1 MAEFKLGRIRFVW
14 KGNWSNST
22 TYYKDDVVR
31 YGARTYI
38 CAVGHT
44 ADSNFST
51 DLGYS
56 PTRWNQMTDGLSW
69 AGDWTPSTAYKIR
82 DIVKFGGLLYIATAE
97 HTSTSNLNA
106 DIANWDV
113 FAEGFEWK
121 GNWATST
128 TYKVGDV
135 VAYGAIIYRSNTYHI
150 STTFSSDSANWDT
163 FSTGFRYRGNWAQS
177 TEYIPYDVVKYGAVL
192 YLTTIG
198 HTSTSSFATDEPTY
212 WEIIVKG
219 FEFIGE
225 WDVSTDYKIGDVVKY
240 GGNQYVS
247 ITNNVGQI
255 PSTSSANWS
264 LFTEG
269 FDWQANWSVNN
280 NYRVSQV
287 VRQNGH
293 TFIAQQDSTSVTTTA
308 TATAL
313 STNIITVGDSTGM
326 SPGMA
331 IKFTGT
337 SFGDLSTSATYFI
350 KTVNSGTQITITET
364 VGGTVKVLSNASG
377 SLTVNANWPLTNTTY
392 WSELGTGFS
401 WQGDWTD
408 DANYAVGD
416 VVKFASNA
424 YVCVNAHRSEG
435 DDGSTI
441 GEAGGGAD
449 NSRPDQDV
457 TGTYWNILNIGSE
470 TSVLTTIGDLVY
482 YGGAG
487 PTRLPIGA
495 EGQVLQAGVDAPEW
509 VSLGQTNHVY
519 YVATQGQDRPFP
531 LNGGSIDSPWK
542 SIRYACMQVENGPRN
557 PNARRLLE
565 LNRQFIQREVTEW
578 IDFQIEYFTNTA
590 PDVTSIWYNFT
601 YADDRC
607 ERDAGLILDA
617 VVYDITHGGNIK
629 TRGAANSLV
638 GGLSESETVAYPGIG
653 AEKENSIAAYDYFK
667 TVAEAVLNNQTPAA
681 SYQDLNGD
689 NSTAKVAQYIDVDYT
704 AETGTYTT
712 LVSLITIIQNA
723 LEDEDTSR
731 IPARYAPTNLIKIAT
746 GRYSET
752 LPIIVPE
759 QTAILGDE
767 LRSTNIRP
775 SGGTT
780 NIEDARYSIG
790 ALSRMEQIIGDIVTG
805 QDVTETSG
813 NTATQ
818 SREFPYADTAQ
829 VTEVTRLLRTII
841 LDIDFKLGTLE
852 ANYNTDPVT
861 YNSSYLIGF
870 GDARKNIKENKKF
883 FQEQVKAYLD
893 TNFPSIKYS
902 RTKCKQDI
910 GYIVDAVVYDL
921 TYGGNKQSIDAGL
934 AYFDG
939 PGGALAIDSTELT
952 ATLAAYNYLKTIMST
967 AANSGVV
974 ASNQNIVAQYDSG
987 TAGSAGA
994 IDLIEDN
1001 IDIIINIINGG
1012 STAAPNITV
1021 TSITGTDTLVT
1032 GPAHGL
1038 GVGDS
1043 FTPRSTANGVTSG
1056 VKYWV
1061 INIPS
1066 STEFKISATLGGSG
1080 VTLSN
1085 GAGLSIIG
1093 DVVDHPLAENGTSST
1108 TSLIGVGQALD
1119 AQQETLVTTTT
1130 NFISTNFPS
1139 LVYNS
1144 AKCERDTR
1152 LILEAV
1158 TFDLMLDSNFQTLK
1172 AAISYLRSTA
1182 SDVYNLG
1189 QKTATIAAFKNLGD
1203 TISGAPATYLNSV
1216 SSAATTVNILFKLLT
1231 DVIYSGSNEGSRCAS
1246 DERNTHHAILQIE
1259 RNRDYIIAE
1268 IDAFIAN
1275 TYRDTVTASAV
1286 SGNIFTITDTSWMQ
1300 RNTAIRFTGTTFG
1313 GVETGVTYYVQDV
1326 KSSTT
1331 FTVAL
1336 TRYAT
1341 TAITL
1346 TNASGTMAVALYY
1359 NSALCQRDTGE
1370 YLNALKWDLYYT
1382 ANYKSLYASRYYAN
1396 AVTGSLESDMFYLR
1410 DATGVRDC
1418 TLQGLTGDLLAAN
1431 AYGTSRV
1438 SAGAYCSLDP
1448 GWGPEDYR
1456 TWIITRSPYVQGVT
1470 TIGTACIGQKIDGA
1484 LHNGGNDSIV
1494 SNDFTQVLSDG
1505 IGAWITN
1512 NGRAELVSVFSYYA
1526 HIAYLAENGGRIR
1539 ATNGNNSYG
1548 DFGSVAEGFDDTEIP
1563 NTAVI
1568 DNIFGYEA
1576 VVGSVQTNTSKIFQF
1591 EYTNAGIDYTQA
1603 TWTVTGGGVN
1613 ADVEQDD
1620 FRDDAVHS
1628 VRLLDLGDDSSG
1640 QFGGEGYLRSTGT
1653 AQNGTS
1659 SSLTLAATDDQLTNA
1674 YNGMKIIITGGSGAG
1689 QFAIVSA
1696 YNAGSKVA
1704 SVVRE
1709 SDGGAGWDH
1718 MEGAVDIV
1726 TPDASSVYVVEPAV
1740 SFSAPTT
1747 TSATYTGM
1755 PASAVWT
1762 DVVYGDTVG
1771 VYTPAYTYAG
1781 SGTSAT
1787 FSVIRNGTKYNVSVA
1802 AAGTGYT
1809 RLETIT
1815 IAGTQLEGTAPDN
1828 NLTLTI
1834 TAVNATGGILAVDQ
1848 VGYGSGGVYVAVA
1861 SGSTQVAYS
1870 SNGTTWALATLPSSG
1885 TWTAVAHGLIDDGS
1899 TIANISR
1906 FVAVRSGSS
1915 AAAYSDD
1922 GGATWTASSLP
1933 ASAAWSSITYGEGR
1947 WVAIASDNVTVAV
1960 TQDGEIWDIQGTL
1973 QSTGFVDIAYG
1984 KGLFVAVKPGASTGA
1999 INRSTDGVTW
2009 TAQDLGTSATWNSIG
2024 YGANTFVVVATDSN
2038 SGFAS
2043 ADALD
2048 WNSVTIGSADGSTT
2062 AGYQNVRYGQG
2073 VFLVTAYQSGVQD
2086 YSYVAKSENGIYWT
2100 IQGVAGPDNNIS
2112 GYNALA
2118 FGNPDRTGTWVL
2130 IEKDSGN
2137 INTIVNTGCRA
2148 KARAFIADG
2157 TIFAIRITD
2166 PGSGYTST
2174 PTMTIT
2180 DPNNLF
2186 DPPHTVRTGSGVLAQ
2201 PSFKNR
2207 GVQYTTGSAE
2217 INTGD
2222 GFADFYQNGTFVA
2235 VRRITQSPVAGSN
2248 VVFAHLPERVFKLVS
2263 VLTLRGSYDGSYTA
2277 FFQVSPELTISEAPE
2292 HLTGLS
2298 TRIRYSQVRL
2308 TGHDFLDIGTGN
2320 FIETNYPGTPT
2331 QDPIPANETVEGNGG
2346 RVFFTSTDQDGNF
2359 RVGDLFS
2366 VEQSTGVATLNADAF
2381 NISGLQEI
2389 SLGEVT
2395 LGGGS
2400 ATVTEFSTDPFFTA
2414 DSDSVIPTQRA
2425 IKAYIASQIGGG
2437 GASLNVNSVTAGSII
2452 INSNQITTTGV
2463 GSIQMNARFNFTG
2476 GVTGAPLA
2484 FNYFLV

>member
-1 MAEFKLGRIRFVW
+1 
-14 KGNWSNST
+14 
-22 TYYKDDVVR
+22 
-31 YGARTYI
+31 
-38 CAVGHT
+38 
-44 ADSNFST
+44 
-51 DLGYS
+51 
-56 PTRWNQMTDGLSW
+56 
-69 AGDWTPSTAYKIR
+69 
-82 DIVKFGGLLYIATAE
+82 
-97 HTSTSNLNA
+97 
-106 DIANWDV
+106 
-113 FAEGFEWK
+113 
-121 GNWATST
+121 
-128 TYKVGDV
+128 
-135 VAYGAIIYRSNTYHI
+135 
-150 STTFSSDSANWDT
+150 
-163 FSTGFRYRGNWAQS
+163 
-177 TEYIPYDVVKYGAVL
+177 
-192 YLTTIG
+192 
-198 HTSTSSFATDEPTY
+198 
-212 WEIIVKG
+212 
-219 FEFIGE
+219 
-225 WDVSTDYKIGDVVKY
+225 
-240 GGNQYVS
+240 
-247 ITNNVGQI
+247 
-255 PSTSSANWS
+255 
-264 LFTEG
+264 
-269 FDWQANWSVNN
+269 
-280 NYRVSQV
+280 
-287 VRQNGH
+287 
-293 TFIAQQDSTSVTTTA
+293 
-308 TATAL
+308 
-313 STNIITVGDSTGM
+313 
-326 SPGMA
+326 
-331 IKFTGT
+331 
-337 SFGDLSTSATYFI
+337 
-350 KTVNSGTQITITET
+350 
-364 VGGTVKVLSNASG
+364 
-377 SLTVNANWPLTNTTY
+377 
-392 WSELGTGFS
+392 
-401 WQGDWTD
+401 
-408 DANYAVGD
+408 
-416 VVKFASNA
+416 
-424 YVCVNAHRSEG
+424 
-435 DDGSTI
+435 
-441 GEAGGGAD
+441 
-449 NSRPDQDV
+449 
-457 TGTYWNILNIGSE
+457 
-470 TSVLTTIGDLVY
+470 
-482 YGGAG
+482 
-487 PTRLPIGA
+487 
-495 EGQVLQAGVDAPEW
+495 
-509 VSLGQTNHVY
+509 
-519 YVATQGQDRPFP
+519 
-531 LNGGSIDSPWK
+531 
-542 SIRYACMQVENGPRN
+542 
-557 PNARRLLE
+557 
-565 LNRQFIQREVTEW
+565 
-578 IDFQIEYFTNTA
+578 
-590 PDVTSIWYNFT
+590 
-601 YADDRC
+601 
-607 ERDAGLILDA
+607 
-617 VVYDITHGGNIK
+617 
-629 TRGAANSLV
+629 
-638 GGLSESETVAYPGIG
+638 
-653 AEKENSIAAYDYFK
+653 
-667 TVAEAVLNNQTPAA
+667 
-681 SYQDLNGD
+681 
-689 NSTAKVAQYIDVDYT
+689 
-704 AETGTYTT
+704 
-712 LVSLITIIQNA
+712 
-723 LEDEDTSR
+723 
-731 IPARYAPTNLIKIAT
+731 
-746 GRYSET
+746 
-752 LPIIVPE
+752 
-759 QTAILGDE
+759 
-767 LRSTNIRP
+767 
-775 SGGTT
+775 
-780 NIEDARYSIG
+780 
-790 ALSRMEQIIGDIVTG
+790 
-805 QDVTETSG
+805 
-813 NTATQ
+813 
-818 SREFPYADTAQ
+818 
-829 VTEVTRLLRTII
+829 
-841 LDIDFKLGTLE
+841 
-852 ANYNTDPVT
+852 
-861 YNSSYLIGF
+861 
-870 GDARKNIKENKKF
+870 
-883 FQEQVKAYLD
+883 
-893 TNFPSIKYS
+893 
-902 RTKCKQDI
+902 
-910 GYIVDAVVYDL
+910 
-921 TYGGNKQSIDAGL
+921 
-934 AYFDG
+934 
-939 PGGALAIDSTELT
+939 
-952 ATLAAYNYLKTIMST
+952 
-967 AANSGVV
+967 
-974 ASNQNIVAQYDSG
+974 
-987 TAGSAGA
+987 
-994 IDLIEDN
+994 
-1001 IDIIINIINGG
+1001 
-1012 STAAPNITV
+1012 
-1021 TSITGTDTLVT
+1021 
-1032 GPAHGL
+1032 
-1038 GVGDS
+1038 
-1043 FTPRSTANGVTSG
+1043 
-1056 VKYWV
+1056 
-1061 INIPS
+1061 
-1066 STEFKISATLGGSG
+1066 
-1080 VTLSN
+1080 
-1085 GAGLSIIG
+1085 
-1093 DVVDHPLAENGTSST
+1093 
-1108 TSLIGVGQALD
+1108 
-1119 AQQETLVTTTT
+1119 
-1130 NFISTNFPS
+1130 
-1139 LVYNS
+1139 
-1144 AKCERDTR
+1144 
-1152 LILEAV
+1152 
-1158 TFDLMLDSNFQTLK
+1158 
-1172 AAISYLRSTA
+1172 
-1182 SDVYNLG
+1182 
-1189 QKTATIAAFKNLGD
+1189 
-1203 TISGAPATYLNSV
+1203 
-1216 SSAATTVNILFKLLT
+1216 
-1231 DVIYSGSNEGSRCAS
+1231 
-1246 DERNTHHAILQIE
+1246 
-1259 RNRDYIIAE
+1259 
-1268 IDAFIAN
+1268 
-1275 TYRDTVTASAV
+1275 
-1286 SGNIFTITDTSWMQ
+1286 
-1300 RNTAIRFTGTTFG
+1300 
-1313 GVETGVTYYVQDV
+1313 
-1326 KSSTT
+1326 
-1331 FTVAL
+1331 
-1336 TRYAT
+1336 
-1341 TAITL
+1341 
-1346 TNASGTMAVALYY
+1346 
-1359 NSALCQRDTGE
+1359 
-1370 YLNALKWDLYYT
+1370 
-1382 ANYKSLYASRYYAN
+1382 
-1396 AVTGSLESDMFYLR
+1396 
-1410 DATGVRDC
+1410 
-1418 TLQGLTGDLLAAN
+1418 
-1431 AYGTSRV
+1431 
-1438 SAGAYCSLDP
+1438 
-1448 GWGPEDYR
+1448 
-1456 TWIITRSPYVQGVT
+1456 
-1470 TIGTACIGQKIDGA
+1470 
-1484 LHNGGNDSIV
+1484 
-1494 SNDFTQVLSDG
+1494 LSDG

-1591 EYTNAGIDYTQA
+1591 EYNNAGIDYTQA
-1603 TWTVTGGGVN
+1603 TWTVTGGGIN

-1628 VRLLDLGDDSSG
+1628 IRLLDLGDDSSG
-1640 QFGGEGYLRSTGT
+1640 QFGGEGYIRSTGT

-1709 SDGGAGWDH
+1709 SDGGVGWDH
-1718 MEGAVDIV
+1718 MEGAFDIV
-1726 TPDASSVYVVEPAV
+1726 APDASSVYVVEPAV

-1755 PASAVWT
+1755 PASSTWT

-1771 VYTPAYTYAG
+1771 VYTPAYTYGG

-1834 TAVNATGGILAVDQ
+1834 TAVNASGGILEVDQ

-1870 SNGTTWALATLPSSG
+1870 SNGTTWTLATLPSSG

-1899 TIANISR
+1899 TIAKISR

-2086 YSYVAKSENGIYWT
+2086 YSYVAKSENGISWT

-2148 KARAFIADG
+2148 KARAFTADG

-2248 VVFAHLPERVFKLVS
+2248 VVFDHLPERVFKLVS

-2400 ATVTEFSTDPFFTA
+2400 ATISEFSTDPFFTA
-2414 DSDSVIPTQRA
+2414 DSDTVIPTQRA